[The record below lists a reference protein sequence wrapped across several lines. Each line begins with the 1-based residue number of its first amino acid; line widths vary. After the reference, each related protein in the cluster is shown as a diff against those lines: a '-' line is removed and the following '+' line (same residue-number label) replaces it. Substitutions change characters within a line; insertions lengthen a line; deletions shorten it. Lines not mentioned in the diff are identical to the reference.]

1 MARMKTFFIYFL
13 LVVAF
18 FLFSQVMIY
27 IGIHTTYQSKKVE
40 IKTTLPMQVEVK
52 ATSVNGF
59 VKGKITNSE
68 ETAIENQYI
77 KIECYSK
84 HNVLMGTK
92 YIKIDKIDSKEE
104 KEFEVPFR
112 FNKVDRAV
120 IQLVAE
126 KEQTEEEQ
134 RDEEKQETLSAQE
147 KGLATMLGALI
158 VLWFL

>member
-27 IGIHTTYQSKKVE
+27 IAINTTYENKS
-40 IKTTLPMQVEVK
+40 VEVK
-52 ATSVNGF
+52 TVIPMQIEVQATSINGF
-59 VKGKITNSE
+59 AKGKVSNSSE
-68 ETAIENQYI
+68 SEIENQYI

-92 YIKIDKIDSKEE
+92 YIKIDKIGAKEE
-104 KEFEVPFR
+104 KEFEVHFN

-120 IQLVAE
+120 VDIVDEATIE
-126 KEQTEEEQ
+126 EQNVTEEEKVSDPE
-134 RDEEKQETLSAQE
+134 R
-147 KGLATMLGALI
+147 GLAAMLTALI
-158 VLWFL
+158 LLWYI